1 MINAG
6 GLPPAP
12 FKERMKL
19 MEEKQIKANVTKAGG
34 TASKNNQMVRLII
47 PASWARQI
55 GITKENPFLNASFDG
70 EKIVLE
76 RMKENDHQQQM

>member
-47 PASWARQI
+47 PASWAREMN
-55 GITKENPFLNASFDG
+55 ITKDDPFLNVSFDG
-70 EKIVLE
+70 EKIII
-76 RMKENDHQQQM
+76 KKG

>member
-1 MINAG
+1 MMNAG

-19 MEEKQIKANVTKAGG
+19 MEEKQIKAHVTKAGG
-34 TASKNNQMVRLII
+34 TASKNNQMIRIVI
-47 PASWARQI
+47 PAAWARQI
-55 GITKENPFLNASFDG
+55 GITKETPFLNASFDG

-76 RMKENDHQQQM
+76 RMKENDHQQ